1 MGNKFL
7 TITILVLVLVGLTL
21 GYFIYQGSISN
32 KEGQN
37 MEPEISNTIN
47 NEAEPTDSTGTSQAT
62 PTPNP
67 NKEAILKFPDEN
79 ASAEEKSKHA
89 DLISESAV
97 RADYLNLTN
106 CQADPLV
113 FAVDKG
119 KAITAKNDGEIAIS
133 INTGGNDLTIEKKSQ
148 IQINTDSFF
157 GGTVGDHGYGC
168 SEVKGIAGIVK
179 IMGQ

>member
-7 TITILVLVLVGLTL
+7 TIAIVVLVLVGLTL

-32 KEGQN
+32 KDDQN
-37 MEPEISNTIN
+37 MAPEISNTIN
-47 NEAEPTDSTGTSQAT
+47 NEAEQTDSTGTSPVP

-79 ASAEEKSKHA
+79 ASAEEKTKHA
-89 DLISESAV
+89 DLVSENAV
-97 RADYLNLTN
+97 KADSLNLTD
-106 CQADPLV
+106 CQADPVVL
-113 FAVDKG
+113 AVDKG
-119 KAITAKNDGEIAIS
+119 GVITAKNDGEIAIS
-133 INTGGNDLTIEKKSQ
+133 INTGGDELIIEKKSQ

-168 SEVKGIAGIVK
+168 STVSGLAGVVK